1 MFSKTNNKELDNIIK
16 DTESKIIKLPQ
27 WEIFT
32 IGEFLPDNLKLE
44 FKSYVAQLIY
54 NRITPFADGIS
65 GGKYFYDEL
74 PLEKR
79 IKERWDRIATVEKN
93 GIETEFHT
101 FDSPSKSVRINQP
114 IFRYGCF
121 IYTDTEKYLTVV
133 AENKEEYHK
142 KFKNAGECMAYVS
155 EIRRINKKECND
167 E

>member
-1 MFSKTNNKELDNIIK
+1 MKYKENEKWSGLYDILGK
-16 DTESKIIKLPQ
+16 KILYGNVVH
-27 WEIFT
+27 W
-32 IGEFLPDNLKLE
+32 
-44 FKSYVAQLIY
+44 S
-54 NRITPFADGIS
+54 DG
-65 GGKYFYDEL
+65 GDEL

-93 GIETEFHT
+93 GIETAFHT